1 MPPRTRSQNKAAP
14 ANLVEEASG
23 VVSTPEPADPAP
35 LTPRVEETPEAVPAS
50 EPADPAPLTPPA
62 EPGTADD
69 EPITD
74 AAPLTP
80 PTKREK
86 APEVKQDPMT
96 PPPPP
101 PAVGQQGTLDLR
113 WSNGE
118 QVTDA
123 DDLFED
129 PGARYTHMI
138 VKRRVL
144 ERHYYDGANT
154 PTNRLLYAV
163 GARVPRSEADRI
175 RRELSSS

>member
-1 MPPRTRSQNKAAP
+1 MPPRTRKQA
-14 ANLVEEASG
+14 V
-23 VVSTPEPADPAP
+23 ADPPA
-35 LTPRVEETPEAVPAS
+35 EETPTVSPAL
-50 EPADPAPLTPPA
+50 EPADPAPLTPPEEPA
-62 EPGTADD
+62 EADTEDD
-69 EPITD
+69 EPTTD

-80 PTKREK
+80 PAKRVKE
-86 APEVKQDPMT
+86 PEVKQDPMT

-101 PAVGQQGTLDLR
+101 AALGQEGTLDLR
-113 WSNGE
+113 WTNGE

-129 PGARYTHMI
+129 PGARYTHML

-175 RRELSSS
+175 RQKLSSS